1 MVSEVDRRVNL
12 KEPWMVSLTESE
24 EKRSSG
30 GKAPAAGPLEQDTRQ
45 VTNPFDG
52 PDHLPRRRSEVTRV
66 SLPTKTEQVLLNTRS
81 AFCRE

>member
-1 MVSEVDRRVNL
+1 MPAVRGMGSGPHSADAAKSEKAGEMVSEVDRRVNL

-52 PDHLPRRRSEVTRV
+52 PDHLPRKEI
-66 SLPTKTEQVLLNTRS
+66 
-81 AFCRE
+81 